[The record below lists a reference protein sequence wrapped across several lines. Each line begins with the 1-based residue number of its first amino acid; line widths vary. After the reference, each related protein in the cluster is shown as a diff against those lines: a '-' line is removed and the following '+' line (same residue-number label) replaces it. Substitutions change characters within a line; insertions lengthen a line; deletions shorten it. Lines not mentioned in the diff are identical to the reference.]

1 MDIDQEKE
9 TVEKF
14 AETIPNIE
22 VCSQKISGVNYE
34 DYRLMYCS
42 ENAKLPNVFILK
54 NGNVNYEAKNGYI
67 ITEEI
72 FVEELKKLGIE
83 PMLQKLDIPI
93 KTIDGKEYMLS
104 SISRSQWYSYFRS
117 DKRGKQQGL
126 WNI

>member
-22 VCSQKISGVNYE
+22 VCSRKISGVNYE

-54 NGNVNYEAKNGYI
+54 NGNINYEAKNGYI

-72 FVEELKKLGIE
+72 FVEELKKLVIE

-117 DKRGKQQGL
+117 DKSGKQQGL

>member
-22 VCSQKISGVNYE
+22 VCSRKISGVNYE

-72 FVEELKKLGIE
+72 FVEELKKLVIE

-117 DKRGKQQGL
+117 DKSGKQQGL

>member
-117 DKRGKQQGL
+117 DKSGKQQSL

>member
-72 FVEELKKLGIE
+72 FVEELKKLVIE

-117 DKRGKQQGL
+117 DKSGKQQGL

>member
-22 VCSQKISGVNYE
+22 VCSRKISGVNYE

-83 PMLQKLDIPI
+83 PMLQKLDILI

-117 DKRGKQQGL
+117 DKSGKQQGL

>member
-117 DKRGKQQGL
+117 DKSGKQQGL

>member
-22 VCSQKISGVNYE
+22 VCSRKIPGVNYE

-117 DKRGKQQGL
+117 DKSGKQQGL

>member
-22 VCSQKISGVNYE
+22 VCSRKISGVNYE

-54 NGNVNYEAKNGYI
+54 NGNVKKKKKNGYI

-117 DKRGKQQGL
+117 DKSGKQQGL

>member
-22 VCSQKISGVNYE
+22 VCSRKISGVNYE

-42 ENAKLPNVFILK
+42 ENAKSPNVFILK

-117 DKRGKQQGL
+117 DKSGKQQGL